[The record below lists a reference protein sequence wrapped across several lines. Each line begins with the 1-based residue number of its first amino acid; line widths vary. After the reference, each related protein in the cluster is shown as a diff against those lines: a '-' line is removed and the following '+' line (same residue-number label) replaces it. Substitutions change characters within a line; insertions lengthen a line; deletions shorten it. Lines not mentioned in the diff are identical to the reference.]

1 MMFIAEMMTMMVV
14 VVVMMI
20 MVYIMKTYI
29 VTFEISLFK
38 FCFSPL
44 PPSYKVLITYQ

>member
-1 MMFIAEMMTMMVV
+1 MMLIAEMMTVM

-29 VTFEISLFK
+29 VTSEISLFK
-38 FCFSPL
+38 FCFFPL
-44 PPSYKVLITYQ
+44 PPSYKVVLITYD